1 MNKLYTYLCKELE
14 IAGLEKNISQ
24 QVRKQIEQNQKE
36 YYLREQ
42 MKAINKELGE
52 GDERQAEIDEY
63 KKQMSELDLPAEVV
77 EKINKEIEDIQNNN
91 IGNLQKIIL
100 TLKWLLKY
108 WIKTITVWKK

>member
-1 MNKLYTYLCKELE
+1 M
-14 IAGLEKNISQ
+14 
-24 QVRKQIEQNQKE
+24 RKQIEQNQKE

-77 EKINKEIEDIQNNN
+77 EKINKELDR
-91 IGNLQKIIL
+91 LYKMPPMM
-100 TLKWLLKY
+100 LKAP
-108 WIKTITVWKK
+108 

>member
-1 MNKLYTYLCKELE
+1 M
-14 IAGLEKNISQ
+14 
-24 QVRKQIEQNQKE
+24 RKQIEQNQKE

-77 EKINKEIEDIQNNN
+77 EKSIK
-91 IGNLQKIIL
+91 NL
-100 TLKWLLKY
+100 TVF
-108 WIKTITVWKK
+108 IKCRR

>member
-1 MNKLYTYLCKELE
+1 MQRTGNCRS
-14 IAGLEKNISQ
+14 GKNISQ

-77 EKINKEIEDIQNNN
+77 EKSIK
-91 IGNLQKIIL
+91 NL
-100 TLKWLLKY
+100 TVF
-108 WIKTITVWKK
+108 IKCRR

>member
-1 MNKLYTYLCKELE
+1 M
-14 IAGLEKNISQ
+14 
-24 QVRKQIEQNQKE
+24 RKQIEQNQKE

-77 EKINKEIEDIQNNN
+77 EKNQ
-91 IGNLQKIIL
+91 
-100 TLKWLLKY
+100 
-108 WIKTITVWKK
+108 

>member
-1 MNKLYTYLCKELE
+1 MQKNLE

-52 GDERQAEIDEY
+52 CDERRP
-63 KKQMSELDLPAEVV
+63 K
-77 EKINKEIEDIQNNN
+77 
-91 IGNLQKIIL
+91 
-100 TLKWLLKY
+100 
-108 WIKTITVWKK
+108 